1 MTYFNISI
9 ISYRNISHEPY
20 TVYDILYK
28 HVILKQLLRNGLLKI
43 PIPNLL
49 HIMLLTWLDSE
60 TLLSYSAGQTKMNPD
75 LMLPECGNWVKMHQN
90 GHFIHNT
97 SKLDVNFSD
106 LWCKQTQSFTLVV
119 KEIKSLSSGNGMTW
133 KKNLIFQ
140 NQPIQLQTGTSTQN
154 VSWSKKTSSQT
165 YSLL

>member
-75 LMLPECGNWVKMHQN
+75 LMLPECGN
-90 GHFIHNT
+90 
-97 SKLDVNFSD
+97 
-106 LWCKQTQSFTLVV
+106 
-119 KEIKSLSSGNGMTW
+119 
-133 KKNLIFQ
+133 
-140 NQPIQLQTGTSTQN
+140 
-154 VSWSKKTSSQT
+154 
-165 YSLL
+165 